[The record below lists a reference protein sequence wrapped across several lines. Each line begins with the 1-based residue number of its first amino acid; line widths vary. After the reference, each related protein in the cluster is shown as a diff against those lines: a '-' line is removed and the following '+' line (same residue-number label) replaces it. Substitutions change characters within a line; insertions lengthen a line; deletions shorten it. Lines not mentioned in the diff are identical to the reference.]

1 MSIDGQINAA
11 LASGK
16 LHYLNVPHSLK
27 PRRVMLVHTDI
38 RDILENEAPTL
49 IAERRLGRLSA
60 DLEMFVKG
68 GAISMCFENY
78 RHGDAYMGRYDPSDE
93 GTWAIRSRKPKPGMR
108 VFGRFAKTDIFVALN
123 FEFRSV
129 GVSWSDKKPLGPGD
143 SIEHQFAMIE
153 AEQRWNEN
161 FPGTE
166 AIKGEDIHDYISKKA
181 FRSRA

>member
-11 LASGK
+11 LASGN
-16 LHYLNVPHSLK
+16 LHYLSVPQSLK

-38 RDILENEAPTL
+38 RDILDNEAPTP
-49 IAERRLGRLSA
+49 IAARRLGRLSA

-68 GAISMCFENY
+68 STISMCFENY

-93 GTWAIRSRKPKPGMR
+93 GTWAIRSRKPRPSMR
-108 VFGRFAKTDIFVALN
+108 VFGRFAKTDRFVALN

-129 GVSWSDKKPLGPGD
+129 GVSWSDKKPLGPGN
-143 SIEHQFAMIE
+143 SIEHQIAMIV
-153 AEQRWNEN
+153 ANKRWNQI

-166 AIKGEDIHDYISKKA
+166 PIKGENVHDYISKKA